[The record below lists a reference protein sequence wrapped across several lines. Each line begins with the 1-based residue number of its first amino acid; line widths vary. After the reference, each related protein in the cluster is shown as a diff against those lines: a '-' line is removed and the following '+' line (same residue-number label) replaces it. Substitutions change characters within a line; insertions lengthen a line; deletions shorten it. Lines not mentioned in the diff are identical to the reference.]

1 MHLEGQEEEKIR
13 IVCLGGPAA
22 SSLRCALPAVLLRS
36 NMLTERPLVAAS
48 QISFSCVMCDNVM
61 WLVSFS
67 GTLLV
72 TMTHVAWEP
81 ATRAFHDFSQLK
93 QLHTVQE

>member
-48 QISFSCVMCDNVM
+48 QISFSCVTCDNVI
-61 WLVSFS
+61 
-67 GTLLV
+67 V